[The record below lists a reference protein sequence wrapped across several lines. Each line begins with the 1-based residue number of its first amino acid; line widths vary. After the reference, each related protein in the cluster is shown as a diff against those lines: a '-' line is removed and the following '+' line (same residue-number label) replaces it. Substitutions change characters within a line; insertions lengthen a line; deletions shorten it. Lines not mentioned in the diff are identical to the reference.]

1 MFAKLGILVLWA
13 LSVGYLLF
21 FAPAEEQYTMNQ
33 MQALFTFEQTS
44 MNPLVIALFNSLGV
58 WPLLFT
64 AFLFTDPGGGRM
76 KAWPFAVLSFGA
88 GAFALMPYIA
98 LRKESPRLV
107 KPGAVGSVTGSKV
120 FAVLLVLLSAALII
134 FAVGNFQPG
143 GLWEAFWSYHL
154 VHTMVI
160 DFVLFAL
167 LAVYMIKKD
176 AEKRH
181 VTLTPKQWVLFSI
194 PLLGTALYL
203 LYRPGWKKS
212 RYSYKKDRRKK

>member
-1 MFAKLGILVLWA
+1 MSAKLGILLLWA
-13 LSVGYLLF
+13 LAVVYLIF
-21 FAPAEEQYTMNQ
+21 YAPAGEQYTMEQ

-44 MNPLVIALFNSLGV
+44 MNPLVIALFNSLGI

-64 AFLFTDPGGGRM
+64 AFLFTDPGRGRL
-76 KAWPFAVLSFGA
+76 KAWPFVLLSFGA

-98 LRKESPRLV
+98 LRKESTHLI
-107 KPGAVGSVTGSKV
+107 KPGAVGKITESKV
-120 FAVLLVLLSAALII
+120 FAGLLVLLTGALII
-134 FAVGNFQPG
+134 FAVGSFQPG

-160 DFVLFAL
+160 DFLLFAV

-176 AEKRH
+176 AAKRKR
-181 VTLTPKQWVLFSI
+181 TLTSKQWLLFSI

-212 RYSYKKDRRKK
+212 RYSYKKR